1 MVKILTGLLAAIV
14 IAAGA
19 FFGFE
24 FYVQQRVATEVEAA
38 FAQVRAAG
46 NKATHGKVSFDL
58 FSRTITVADILGESA
73 AQPPVSVKIG
83 RFTAAGVGQ
92 PDASRFS
99 ADTIEAE
106 NVEVVGTMAAQA
118 GWRATYRAPKISVV
132 GYAGP
137 AGPLRQVDPASP
149 TDLYRFVLEHFAAV
163 TAASITAPSLAT
175 AVTLGGGT
183 MSGSGDYTYS
193 GITLRDIKDGKIAAT
208 TIDRMVFSASIG
220 VAGKPEKISGD
231 VTGFATSDFDAASAA
246 VILDPTHANDDKY
259 YRIYRQATVGAYTIA
274 SEKGLRVRIDGMT
287 IDDIGIRPSRLQLP
301 SLIALIQQMPAPG
314 TTPTPEQTRDMLERM
329 AGLYEG
335 LRIGNAEMR
344 GLSFDMP
351 DAPFRLAAIR
361 LNLENG
367 KVGEFAV
374 EGLDAR
380 SPKGPVKVG
389 RFALKS
395 FDIAN
400 LLRMSSQFSNP
411 GQAPSPDQ
419 LLGLLLLLEGAEI
432 KDVIAPYKDSNKPV
446 NIDTLN
452 LNWGQFVGPI
462 PSRARLTVKMTGP
475 IDASDPDPFK
485 MLVTAGR
492 DQAAINF
499 DLGAAWT
506 EGSRTFMLA
515 PVTAEIG
522 EVGTAA
528 ARISF
533 SNVPR
538 EVFSINPLQAA
549 IMAAQ
554 VEAGTIEIA
563 LRDIGGVDLVVAQYA
578 RTQNMTP
585 DAARRAIIE
594 NIKTNGMT
602 MSTTN
607 PDAMAIAGALT
618 RFIENP
624 RGTLTVKLTPKG
636 KVPAMSLV
644 EAIKTNPLT
653 ALARFQVEASTGR

>member
-1 MVKILTGLLAAIV
+1 MVKILIGLLAAIV

-24 FYVQQRVATEVEAA
+24 FYVQQRAAAEVEAA
-38 FAQVRAAG
+38 FGQVRAAG

-58 FSRTITVADILGESA
+58 FSRTITVSDIAGETA

-83 RFTAAGVGQ
+83 RFTASGVSQ
-92 PDASRFS
+92 PDAMRFS
-99 ADTIEAE
+99 ADTIDAE

-149 TDLYRFVLEHFAAV
+149 TDVYRFVLEHFAAV
-163 TAASITAPSLAT
+163 TAATVTIPTLAT
-175 AVTLGGGT
+175 AVSMGGGAT
-183 MSGSGDYTYS
+183 AGTGDYTYS
-193 GITLRDIKDGKIAAT
+193 GIALRDIKDGKIATT
-208 TIDRMVFSASIG
+208 TIEKMVLAATMG
-220 VAGKPEKISGD
+220 VAGKSEKI
-231 VTGFATSDFDAASAA
+231 TGEIAGFTTSDFDAAGAA
-246 VILDPTHANDDKY
+246 VILDPARANDDKY
-259 YRIYRQATVGAYTIA
+259 YRLYRQATVGPYTMT

-287 IDDIGIRPSRLQLP
+287 VDDIGVRPSRLQLP
-301 SLIALIQQMPAPG
+301 ALIALIQQMPAAG
-314 TTPTPEQTRDMLERM
+314 ATPTPAQTRDLLEKV

-335 LRIGNAEMR
+335 LRIGSAEMR
-344 GLSFDMP
+344 GLSFDLP

-361 LNLENG
+361 FNLENG
-367 KVGEFAV
+367 KIGEFAV
-374 EGLDAR
+374 EGLDGR
-380 SPKGPVKVG
+380 SPKGPVKIG

-395 FDIAN
+395 LDIAN
-400 LLRMSSQFSNP
+400 LLRMSSQFSDP
-411 GQAPSPDQ
+411 TQKPSPDQ
-419 LLGLLLLLEGAEI
+419 LLALLLLLEGAEI
-432 KDVIAPYKDSNKPV
+432 KGVVAPYKDSNKPV

-475 IDASDPDPFK
+475 IDATDPDPFK
-485 MLVTAGR
+485 MLVTAGK

-499 DLGAAWT
+499 DLGATWT

-522 EVGTAA
+522 DVGTAA
-528 ARISF
+528 ARISL

-554 VEAGTIEIA
+554 IEAGTIEIA
-563 LRDIGGVDLVVAQYA
+563 LRDVGGVDLAVAQYA
-578 RTQNMTP
+578 RNQKVTP

-594 NIKTNGMT
+594 NIKNTGMT
-602 MSTTN
+602 MATTN

-636 KVPAMSLV
+636 KVPAMQLV
-644 EAIKTNPLT
+644 EALKTNPLA
-653 ALARFQVEASTGR
+653 ALAKFQVEASTGR

>member
-1 MVKILTGLLAAIV
+1 MVKILIGLLAAIV

-24 FYVQQRVATEVEAA
+24 FYVQQRAAAEVEAA

-58 FSRTITVADILGESA
+58 FSRTITVTDIAGETT

-83 RFTAAGVGQ
+83 SFKASGVGQ
-92 PDASRFS
+92 PDGSRFT
-99 ADTIEAE
+99 ADTIDVE
-106 NVEVVGTMAAQA
+106 NVEVVGTIAAQVS
-118 GWRATYRAPKISVV
+118 WRASYKAPKISIV

-149 TDLYRFVLEHFAAV
+149 IDIYRFVLEHFAAV
-163 TAASITAPSLAT
+163 TAASITAPTLAT
-175 AVTLGGGT
+175 AVTMGGATSGT
-183 MSGSGDYTYS
+183 GDYTYS
-193 GITLRDIKDGKIAAT
+193 GIALRDIKDGKIAAT
-208 TIDRMVFSASIG
+208 TIDRMAFSFSMG
-220 VAGKPEKISGD
+220 VSGKTEK
-231 VTGFATSDFDAASAA
+231 VTGEVTGVTTSDFDAAGAA
-246 VILDPTHANDDKY
+246 VILDPARQNDDKY
-259 YRIYRQATVGAYTIA
+259 YRIYRQATVGAYTIT
-274 SEKGLRVRIDGMT
+274 SEKGLRARIDGMT

-301 SLIALIQQMPAPG
+301 ALIAMFQQMPAPG
-314 TTPTPEQTRDMLERM
+314 ATPTPAQTRDLLEKV
-329 AGLYEG
+329 AGIYEG
-335 LRIGNAEMR
+335 VHIGNAEMR
-344 GLSFDMP
+344 GLSVDVP

-361 LNLENG
+361 FNLENG
-367 KVGEFAV
+367 KIGEFAI

-395 FDIAN
+395 FDVAN
-400 LLRMSSQFSNP
+400 LLRMASQFSNA
-411 GQAPSPDQ
+411 GQKPSPDQ
-419 LLGLLLLLEGAEI
+419 LLALLLLLEGTEI
-432 KDVIAPYKDSNKPV
+432 KGVVAPYKDSNKPV
-446 NIDTLN
+446 NIETLN

-485 MLVTAGR
+485 MLVTAGK
-492 DQAAINF
+492 DHAAINF
-499 DLGAAWT
+499 DLGATWT
-506 EGSRTFMLA
+506 ESSQTFALA

-528 ARISF
+528 ARISL

-538 EVFSINPLQAA
+538 EAFSINPLQAA

-554 VEAGTIEIA
+554 IEAGVMEIA
-563 LRDIGGVDLVVAQYA
+563 VRDIGGVDLAVAQYA
-578 RTQNMTP
+578 RTQKMTA

-594 NIKTNGMT
+594 NIKNTGMT
-602 MSTTN
+602 MATTN
-607 PDAMAIAGALT
+607 PDAMAIAGAMT
-618 RFIENP
+618 RFVESP
-624 RGTLTVKLTPKG
+624 GGTLTVKLTPKG
-636 KVPAMSLV
+636 KVPAMQLI
-644 EAIKTNPLT
+644 EAIKTNPLA

>member
-58 FSRTITVADILGESA
+58 FSRTITVADILGELA
-73 AQPPVSVKIG
+73 AQPPVSLKIG

>member
-106 NVEVVGTMAAQA
+106 NVEGVGTMAAQA

>member
-1 MVKILTGLLAAIV
+1 MVKILIGLFAAILV
-14 IAAGA
+14 AAGA

-24 FYVQQRVATEVEAA
+24 FYVQQRAATEVEAA

-58 FSRTITVADILGESA
+58 FSRTITVADIAGESA

-83 RFTAAGVGQ
+83 RFTAAGVSQ
-92 PDASRFS
+92 PDASRFT
-99 ADTIEAE
+99 AGTIDAE

-118 GWRATYRAPKISVV
+118 GWRASYKAPKISVV

-149 TDLYRFVLEHFAAV
+149 TDIYRFVLEHFAAV
-163 TAASITAPSLAT
+163 TAATVTIPTLAT
-175 AVTLGGGT
+175 AVSLGGGT
-183 MSGSGDYTYS
+183 SSGTGDYTYS
-193 GITLRDIKDGKIAAT
+193 GIVLRDIKDGRIAT
-208 TIDRMVFSASIG
+208 TAIEKMAFAANMG
-220 VAGKPEKISGD
+220 VAGKTEKINGEIA
-231 VTGFATSDFDAASAA
+231 GFTTSDFDAAGAA
-246 VILDPTHANDDKY
+246 VILDPARANDDKY
-259 YRIYRQATVGAYTIA
+259 YRIYRQATVGPYTMT

-287 IDDIGIRPSRLQLP
+287 IDDIGVRPSRLQLP
-301 SLIALIQQMPAPG
+301 ALIALIQQLPAAG
-314 TTPTPEQTRDMLERM
+314 TTPTPAQTRDLLEKI
-329 AGLYEG
+329 AGIYEG

-344 GLSFDMP
+344 GLAFDMP
-351 DAPFRLAAIR
+351 DAPFRLAAVR
-361 LNLENG
+361 FNLENG
-367 KVGEFAV
+367 KIGEFAV

-395 FDIAN
+395 LDVAN

-411 GQAPSPDQ
+411 GQKPSPDQ
-419 LLGLLLLLEGAEI
+419 LLGLLMLLEGTEI
-432 KDVIAPYKDSNKPV
+432 KGVVAPYKDSDKPV

-452 LNWGQFVGPI
+452 LVWGQFVGPI

-475 IDASDPDPFK
+475 IDASDPDPFR
-485 MLVTAGR
+485 MLVTAGK
-492 DQAAINF
+492 DQAAINL
-499 DLGAAWT
+499 DLGATWT

-528 ARISF
+528 ARISLA
-533 SNVPR
+533 NVPR

-554 VEAGTIEIA
+554 IEAGTVEVA
-563 LRDIGGVDLVVAQYA
+563 LRDIGGVDLAVAQYA
-578 RTQNMTP
+578 RNQKVTP
-585 DAARRAIIE
+585 DAARRAIVE
-594 NIKTNGMT
+594 NIKNTGMT
-602 MSTTN
+602 MATTN
-607 PDAMAIAGALT
+607 PDAMAIAGAVT

-636 KVPAMSLV
+636 KVPAMSLI
-644 EAIKTNPLT
+644 EAIKTNPLA
-653 ALARFQVEASTGR
+653 ALARFQVEATTGR

>member
-58 FSRTITVADILGESA
+58 FSRTITVADILAESA
-73 AQPPVSVKIG
+73 AQPPVSLKIG
-83 RFTAAGVGQ
+83 RFTAAGVSQ

-106 NVEVVGTMAAQA
+106 NVEVIGTMAAQA

-419 LLGLLLLLEGAEI
+419 
-432 KDVIAPYKDSNKPV
+432 
-446 NIDTLN
+446 
-452 LNWGQFVGPI
+452 
-462 PSRARLTVKMTGP
+462 
-475 IDASDPDPFK
+475 
-485 MLVTAGR
+485 
-492 DQAAINF
+492 
-499 DLGAAWT
+499 
-506 EGSRTFMLA
+506 
-515 PVTAEIG
+515 
-522 EVGTAA
+522 
-528 ARISF
+528 
-533 SNVPR
+533 
-538 EVFSINPLQAA
+538 
-549 IMAAQ
+549 
-554 VEAGTIEIA
+554 
-563 LRDIGGVDLVVAQYA
+563 
-578 RTQNMTP
+578 
-585 DAARRAIIE
+585 
-594 NIKTNGMT
+594 
-602 MSTTN
+602 
-607 PDAMAIAGALT
+607 
-618 RFIENP
+618 
-624 RGTLTVKLTPKG
+624 
-636 KVPAMSLV
+636 
-644 EAIKTNPLT
+644 
-653 ALARFQVEASTGR
+653 